1 MTLNEQ
7 IASDLKEAMKARVKV
22 RTDCLRMLKTA
33 VKNAEIEKSRELD
46 DGEIR
51 SIIASL
57 IKKGKEAALDFRKG
71 HREDLAAH
79 EEAEVRI
86 YYEYLPAQL
95 LSEEIEEIL
104 KEVISECGAQ
114 GPKDIGRVMKTAMAR
129 MAGRVQGKEVNE
141 IAKKLLGS

>member
-7 IASDLKEAMKARVKV
+7 IASDLKEAMKARDKV

>member
-7 IASDLKEAMKARVKV
+7 IASDLKEAMKARDKV

-33 VKNAEIEKSRELD
+33 VKNAEIDKSRELD

-57 IKKGKEAALDFRKG
+57 IKKGKEAALDFRNG

>member
-1 MTLNEQ
+1 MALNEQ
-7 IASDLKEAMKARVKV
+7 IALDLKESMKARDKV

-33 VKNAEIEKSRELD
+33 VKNAEIEKSRALD

-57 IKKGKEAALDFRKG
+57 IKKGKEAAMDFRKG

-79 EEAEVRI
+79 EEAGVRI

-95 LSEEIEEIL
+95 RSEEIEEIL
-104 KEVISECGAQ
+104 KQVISECGAQ
-114 GPKDIGRVMKTAMAR
+114 GPKDIGRVMKIAMAQ